1 MISVGSS
8 LNTLVPSEQMATVG
22 MELAV
27 PAPAAAASIGH
38 GILSLTGAP
47 QDPFERLDATME
59 PTPEWVHL
67 RGVLEENPA
76 SVRNIISLAL
86 LKEVARSF
94 QNVAGQ
100 LQAMRE
106 IKEQFERLLESEE
119 AASLEHLMRDIPP
132 SDIHALERE
141 ACGINEDSR
150 TLRSALET
158 GDISGLHSRAKR
170 MANKARRFREKHAR
184 LRPSLDKL
192 QRGLMDIASKCAEK
206 AQRSDELIAE
216 VEQRKDFWWNLLVV
230 ANCLAL
236 LGGAGFII
244 CLLPTTCLSLV
255 HLLAKSWAI
264 GKAKVLLS
272 TAKAFATKTAAAATT
287 KAAAAQTAQATAATT
302 KAALATATAKAE
314 TAKHLASS
322 LGTAA
327 AAEGAAGTAAAV
339 GAGVAAGG
347 AASVA
352 SIGAPA
358 ATFLGSQMLGSLG
371 VSLGLMSTPAAP
383 IGVVLG
389 SGAAAAAA
397 VKLIW
402 ESVTSVDTA
411 AALNAAQAATS
422 AVAQQQAAE
431 QAANAAAAAAME
443 AGQAASE
450 ASQAASQAAAALN
463 DAADSV
469 SALEAAISS
478 LSATVTADATFLF
491 GGFLLMALVLL
502 GYAGRDLVKTLLGRL
517 WAAEIEEHRRHK
529 ATFQHMEQ
537 VIRKAADQLLMVYKK
552 NKALESCLDIVV
564 EVAEDLA
571 AKAEDALEA
580 RSEEKEAEM
589 ATLHEQ
595 VEQLCTL
602 YENVPRAME
611 VFHHSVREL
620 GPAAEHIQSF
630 AYGSGAHEP
639 PQEGRLLELTFS
651 ATDQNPVQE
660 YAVNAV
666 DQDSQAEG
674 QVQVFFSDSEVDEDE
689 GWILIKSS
697 SLPLPLRSPSASDCL
712 PSSTYILVPVM
723 QAAQLGAL
731 FAAGPSRDEII
742 KVSAQGSATG
752 SRSRSSAWT
761 SSRVERCMC
770 SRRLQIQ
777 MASCLGVAW
786 QCWVMWKRPKEVV
799 LLHLSRKGHPAAHGF
814 ARGKLA
820 APTFAAS
827 SNEANVSMARTA
839 ASATSPT
846 LRSPSANQ
854 ELATVEAAKVPESGR
869 LDVWPVHVSFSYESY
884 S

>member
-1 MISVGSS
+1 
-8 LNTLVPSEQMATVG
+8 

-158 GDISGLHSRAKR
+158 GDISGLHSRAKH

-431 QAANAAAAAAME
+431 QAANAAAAAME

-537 VIRKAADQLLMVYKK
+537 VVRKAADQLLMVYKK

-602 YENVPRAME
+602 YENV
-611 VFHHSVREL
+611 
-620 GPAAEHIQSF
+620 
-630 AYGSGAHEP
+630 
-639 PQEGRLLELTFS
+639 
-651 ATDQNPVQE
+651 
-660 YAVNAV
+660 
-666 DQDSQAEG
+666 
-674 QVQVFFSDSEVDEDE
+674 DEDE

-742 KVSAQGSATG
+742 KVSAQGSAARLMRNFCIGG
-752 SRSRSSAWT
+752 SASHDFTADHPLRVMRSGNWIQEQASTVRVGDILNTSDGMKKVESTRAPRMSSEQVFSLDIQQGGEVYVFTPT
-761 SSRVERCMC
+761 SNPDGQLSW
-770 SRRLQIQ
+770 S
-777 MASCLGVAW
+777 GVAVLGHVEKT
-786 QCWVMWKRPKEVV
+786 QRSCSAPPLSKRP
-799 LLHLSRKGHPAAHGF
+799 SRGSWLCKGKARCSNICRLF
-814 ARGKLA
+814 QRGKCVDGEDCRFCHFPHA
-820 APTFAAS
+820 EEPKRQPRARDSGS
-827 SNEANVSMARTA
+827 SQGA
-839 ASATSPT
+839 
-846 LRSPSANQ
+846 
-854 ELATVEAAKVPESGR
+854 
-869 LDVWPVHVSFSYESY
+869 
-884 S
+884 